1 MFALVFGAVRTR
13 AAQVLTILVL
23 TALAA
28 AVAAAGPWYGFAA
41 VGKAADAYL
50 DAAPASQ
57 RIIAVSTRVD
67 TDGEPDS
74 ALAAF
79 TEQVRAGLPSAVPA
93 GVVGLSAS
101 INVQAEGSSAPIDV
115 AYRERFC
122 EHVRLDGACP
132 ATGGEVAVSHDAAR
146 ALDVRPGDT
155 VPVNTTTSGAPLS
168 LKVVGLYA
176 LSDPAG
182 TYWAN
187 RLYRSESGLDP
198 MFTPMDTFT
207 HAHLDSPTLGFDV
220 VLPNSLLRGD
230 GGFDLATAIITADR
244 TLGQSQLRLSSQA
257 APLHQAIVRDRGTIL
272 DGISASGAQLLI
284 LTWFAL
290 GLAGWYTL
298 RDRRAD
304 AALLKLRGVS
314 RSGRLR
320 LALGQH
326 LVPMLGGA
334 LIGAPAGYLVAWA
347 LAGPVPVVVDRRDAL
362 AYSATAVGAVVLGGL
377 AVLAAVEATV
387 LGRPVAALLQRA
399 APGRGTLRPALVD
412 VVLLAIAAAAL
423 YQVRADGPADGPADG
438 LGRAALALVALAVG
452 LVAARVLSRAAD
464 RGGAAALRS
473 GRLRAGLTALRI
485 SRSPG
490 TDRLFVLVVV
500 AVALF
505 VTAAGGWAAESEART
520 VRSGTDL
527 GASRV
532 LTVAAPNRTVLL
544 NAVRSVDPDGREAMA
559 VVRNRTDTVQVL
571 EVDTTRLRAV
581 AVWRPEYGPVTA
593 LPDAVAA
600 ASLTPLPLVTGDRLT
615 VTARRDGTVGAG
627 LTLHLQHEATGLPVT
642 VGFGALRPGEQTVT
656 APVTGCTVA
665 PGCRLVRFD
674 LTAPP
679 TGKERPRPPADG
691 ASITVTGLQEA
702 GSGRTVLDGATL
714 GDIGRWRVGTVGA
727 ALDLVAASSGLRLSV
742 DDNATD
748 EDRLGIEAWASEHL
762 LPLPALLAGPVPD
775 RWRGDEALLPA
786 YGEPVPVQ
794 VAGTVTALPA
804 IGAAGVIVDLDT
816 TRRLAAD
823 TDPGG
828 QFQVWLS
835 PGARA
840 GIVAD
845 LTTAGVT
852 VVADADVAAQSAR
865 LGTQGPAVLVRFEL
879 LAGVAALLLAAAA
892 VAVAATVDRRSLAEQ
907 SAALRLQGLSRR
919 AAVGT
924 GRAGTAALILAGL
937 SGGVLAALLAVKV
950 TDRTVPPF
958 TDGWAVLPPPGPL
971 DPLAT
976 VLAVAAAL
984 TVLGLTGRIALQ
996 PLMRSL
1002 RDREARR

>member
-13 AAQVLTILVL
+13 AAQVLTILAL

-67 TDGEPDS
+67 TGGKPED
-74 ALAAF
+74 ALARF
-79 TEQVRAGLPSAVPA
+79 TEQVRAGLPRGVPA
-93 GVVGLSAS
+93 GIVGLSAS
-101 INVQAEGSSAPIDV
+101 ITVSAGGNSTHVDLS
-115 AYRERFC
+115 YRDGFC

-132 ATGGEVAVSHDAAR
+132 AGRGEVALSHDTAR
-146 ALDVRPGDT
+146 LFGVQPGDQ
-155 VPVNTTTSGAPLS
+155 VPVITTTSGVPLA
-168 LKVVGLYA
+168 LKVVGLYS
-176 LSDPAG
+176 LTEPTG

-187 RLYRSESGLDP
+187 RLYRTESGPDP
-198 MFTPMDTFT
+198 MFTVMDTFN
-207 HAHLDSPTLGFDV
+207 HAHLDSPTLGFDA

-230 GGFDLATAIITADR
+230 GGFDLAAAITTSDR
-244 TLGQSQLRLSSQA
+244 LLGQSQLRLASQA
-257 APLHQAIVRDRGTIL
+257 APLHDAIVRDRGTIL

-326 LVPMLGGA
+326 FVPLLGGA
-334 LIGAPAGYLVAWA
+334 LLGAPIGYLLAWT
-347 LAGPVPVVVDRRDAL
+347 LAGPVPVVMDRQAAL
-362 AYSATAVGAVVLGGL
+362 TYSAAAVGAVLAGGL

-399 APGRGTLRPALVD
+399 APGRGGLRPALVD
-412 VVLLAIAAAAL
+412 VVLLAVAAAAL
-423 YQVRADGPADGPADG
+423 YQVRADGPTDG

-520 VRSGTDL
+520 ARSGTDL

-532 LTVAAPNRTVLL
+532 LTVTAPNRTVLL
-544 NAVRSVDPDGREAMA
+544 SAVRGVDPGGREAMA

-571 EVDTTRLRAV
+571 EVDTARLRAV
-581 AVWRPEYGPVTA
+581 AVWRPEYGPAAA

-615 VTARRDGTVGAG
+615 VTARRAG
-627 LTLHLQHEATGLPVT
+627 PADAALTLHLQHEATGVPVT
-642 VGFGALRPGEQTVT
+642 AGFGALRPGQQTVT
-656 APVTGCTVA
+656 APVAGCATA
-665 PGCRLVRFD
+665 PGCRLVRWE

-679 TGKERPRPPADG
+679 TKNVRPKPAAAG
-691 ASITVTGLQEA
+691 ASVIVDGLVQA
-702 GSGRTVLDGATL
+702 GPARTLLDAATL
-714 GDIGRWRVGTVGA
+714 ADISRWRVGTVGA
-727 ALDLVAASSGLRLSV
+727 ALDLVAADGGLRLSI
-742 DDNATD
+742 DDNTTE
-748 EDRLGIEAWASEHL
+748 EDRLGMEAWASDRL
-762 LPLPALLAGPVPD
+762 LPLPALLAGPIPD

-804 IGAAGVIVDLDT
+804 IGGAGVIVDLDT

-823 TDPGG
+823 SDPGG

-835 PGARA
+835 PDARP

-845 LTTAGVT
+845 LTAAGLAVT
-852 VVADADVAAQSAR
+852 ADADLAARATR

-879 LAGVAALLLAAAA
+879 LAGIAALLLAAAA

-919 AAVGT
+919 AAIGT
-924 GRAGTAALILAGL
+924 GRAGTATLILAGL
-937 SGGVLAALLAVKV
+937 SGGLLAALLAVEV
-950 TDRTVPPF
+950 TGRTVPPF
-958 TDGWAVLPPPGPL
+958 TDGWVVLPPPGPL
-971 DPLAT
+971 NPVAT

-984 TVLGLTGRIALQ
+984 AVLGLTGWIALQ

-1002 RDREARR
+1002 RDREAGR